1 MPSYL
6 HPGVY
11 VEEIPSGSRPIEGV
25 ATSVA
30 AFVGA
35 ANRGPIGEPVLI
47 GNFEDYVAEFGG
59 IEDEDDDM
67 GLAVQAYYLNGG
79 GAAFIC
85 RLASGATSSS
95 TVALD
100 AADSSQ
106 AGILTVTATSPGA
119 WGDEIYVRAA
129 DPKLLFDMEVS
140 LSGTVQ
146 ERYYGLS
153 MDSTRGDFISTKV
166 NGRSALVRV
175 DNVVETLLLGTQAS
189 TALSDEDT
197 DPTTSDTL
205 TVQDTS
211 PADVMVITDTTDGSL
226 PVAVAISNIS
236 FVFDIHVGNRD
247 TGGTFT
253 AIESFTSVS
262 MVSGSDDF
270 AEDIINGESTLIT
283 VDVLTGA
290 TSDQYPVTNN
300 DGDADGDDDGEQL
313 TVGVAANPTAPD
325 YTALYE
331 NTLRKFRDISII
343 VLPGESWADD
353 GSGNSVVAATLS
365 HCDKMKNRIVIVDPP
380 AGHELENSN
389 TVATMSLPTSTYSV
403 LYYPWVDMANPL
415 YHPDK
420 APDKSKTVQIP
431 PSAIAAGMWA
441 KIDGKRGVWKAPAG
455 VEARLTGAAG
465 LEFQVENLEQ
475 DQLNPLGV
483 NCIRKLPNFGSVFW
497 GARTLSTNA
506 DPEWRYVPVRR
517 TAIYIEESIYRG
529 IQWAVFEPNDHPLW
543 SSLRANIGAFM
554 NGLFRA
560 GAFQGQT
567 AKDAY
572 FVRCGLGDTMTQG
585 DIDRGQVIVMVGF
598 APLKPAEFVIVRIQ
612 QKVGE
617 ES

>member
-47 GNFEDYVAEFGG
+47 GKFDDYVAEFGK
-59 IEDEDDDM
+59 ITSEQDDM
-67 GLAVQAYYLNGG
+67 GLALQAYYLNGG
-79 GAAFIC
+79 GAAFVC

-95 TVALD
+95 SVALD
-100 AADSSQ
+100 AADASQ
-106 AGILTVTATSPGA
+106 AGILTVSATSPGA
-119 WGDEIYVRAA
+119 WSEALYVRAA
-129 DPKLLFDMEVS
+129 DPKLLFDLEVS
-140 LSGTVQ
+140 LDGAVR
-146 ERYYGLS
+146 ERYFGLS
-153 MDSTRGDFISTKV
+153 LDSTRGDFVSTKV
-166 NGRSALVRV
+166 NGRSALIRV
-175 DNVVETLLLGTQAS
+175 DDVADILLLAVQGPTDVIN
-189 TALSDEDT
+189 ALTVLDTNT
-197 DPTTSDTL
+197 DP
-205 TVQDTS
+205 
-211 PADVMVITDTTDGSL
+211 VMLITDLTDGS
-226 PVAVAISNIS
+226 PTVSVTISSRS

-247 TGGTFT
+247 SGGTFS
-253 AIESFTSVS
+253 ALESFTSLS

-283 VDVLTGA
+283 VDVLATATTG
-290 TSDQYPVTNN
+290 QYPITND
-300 DGDADGDDDGEQL
+300 DGDGDTDDDGVQL
-313 TVGVAANPTAPD
+313 TGGAAANPTAPD

-343 VLPGESWADD
+343 LLPGESWAAD

-380 AGHELENSN
+380 AGHELDNSN
-389 TVATMSLPTSTYSV
+389 IVATMSLPTSTYSV
-403 LYYPWVDMANPL
+403 LYYPWVEMANPL

-420 APDKSKTVQIP
+420 APDKDKTVKIP
-431 PSAIAAGMWA
+431 PSAIAAGMWS

-465 LEFQVENLEQ
+465 LEFVVENLEQ

-529 IQWAVFEPNDHPLW
+529 IQWAVFEPNAHPLW
-543 SSLRANIGAFM
+543 GSLRANIGAFM

>member
-25 ATSVA
+25 ATSIA
-30 AFVGA
+30 TFVGA
-35 ANRGPIGEPVLI
+35 ANRGPVGEPVLI
-47 GNFEDYVAEFGG
+47 SSFQDYVDEFGE
-59 IEDEDDDM
+59 IVDENDAM

-79 GAAFIC
+79 GSTFIC
-85 RLASGATSSS
+85 RLASGATGSS
-95 TVALD
+95 TVSID
-100 AADSSQ
+100 AADASQ
-106 AGILTVTATSPGA
+106 AGIITITATSPGTWA
-119 WGDEIYVRAA
+119 DSLYARVA
-129 DPKLLFDMEVS
+129 DPKLLFDLTLS
-140 LSGTVQ
+140 LNGSVQ
-146 ERYYGLS
+146 ERFYGLS
-153 MDSTRGDFISTKV
+153 MDSTRGDFVSTKV
-166 NGRSALVRV
+166 NGKSKLVRI
-175 DNVVETLLLGTQAS
+175 DTVVETLTLAAVAS
-189 TALSDEDT
+189 TNLSDEDADAST
-197 DPTTSDTL
+197 PDTL
-205 TVQDTS
+205 TIQDGA
-211 PADVMVITDTTDGSL
+211 PQDVLILTKIASGT
-226 PVAVAISNIS
+226 VAAQISNIA
-236 FVFDIHVGNRD
+236 FVFDLHVGERD
-247 TGGTFT
+247 ASGTFG
-253 AIESFTSVS
+253 AIESFRSLS
-262 MVSGSDDF
+262 MVSSNDNF
-270 AEDIINGESTLIT
+270 AEAVVNGQSALVT
-283 VDVLTGA
+283 VDVRAGA
-290 TSDQYPVTNN
+290 TTGQYPATSAN
-300 DGDADGDDDGEQL
+300 
-313 TVGVAANPTAPD
+313 GVVLAGGAAANPAAPD

-331 NTLRKFRDISII
+331 NTLRKYRDISII
-343 VLPGESWADD
+343 VLPGQAWAAD
-353 GSGNSVVAATLS
+353 GSGNAIISATLS
-365 HCDKMKNRIVIVDPP
+365 HCERMKNRMVIVDPP
-380 AGHELENSN
+380 SGFELENANVVS
-389 TVATMSLPTSTYSV
+389 TMSLPTSTYSV

-420 APDKSKTVQIP
+420 APDRDKTVGIP
-431 PSAIAAGMWA
+431 PSAITAGMWA

-465 LEFQVENLEQ
+465 LEFQVENAEQ

-529 IQWAVFEPNDHPLW
+529 IQWAVFEPNAHPLW
-543 SSLRANIGAFM
+543 SSLRANIDSFM

-567 AKDAY
+567 AKQAY

>member
-11 VEEIPSGSRPIEGV
+11 MEEIPSGSRPIEGV

-35 ANRGPIGEPVLI
+35 ANRGPIGDPVLI
-47 GNFEDYVAEFGG
+47 GKFDDYVSEFGE
-59 IEDEDDDM
+59 ISSEQDDM

-79 GAAFIC
+79 GAAYIC
-85 RLASGATSSS
+85 RLASGATKLSSV
-95 TVALD
+95 TLKD
-100 AADSSQ
+100 AATS
-106 AGILTVTATSPGA
+106 LTDVMTITTTSPGD
-119 WGDEIYVRAA
+119 WGDALYVRAA
-129 DPKLLFDMEVS
+129 DPKLLFDLEVS
-140 LSGTVQ
+140 RGGTVQ
-146 ERYYGLS
+146 ERFYSLS
-153 MDSTRGDFISTKV
+153 LDSTRGDFISTKV
-166 NGRSALVRV
+166 NGRSTLVRV
-175 DNVVETLLLGTQAS
+175 DSVEKTLDLAS
-189 TALSDEDT
+189 QGPTALSDEDSSPST
-197 DPTTSDTL
+197 PDTL

-211 PADVMVITDTTDGSL
+211 PSDVMVFTDITDGSS
-226 PVAVAISNIS
+226 AVEVTISNIS
-236 FVFDIHVGNRD
+236 FVFDFHVGNRD
-247 TGGTFT
+247 SGGTFSV
-253 AIESFTSVS
+253 IESFHSVS
-262 MVSGSDDF
+262 MVSGRENF
-270 AEDIINGESTLIT
+270 AEDIINGESRLIT
-283 VDVLTGA
+283 VDVLAGA
-290 TSDQYPVTNN
+290 TTGQYPVTNN
-300 DGDADGDDDGEQL
+300 DGDSDGKDDGVQL
-313 TVGVAANPTAPD
+313 TGGAAAAPTAAE
-325 YTALYE
+325 YTTLYE
-331 NTLRKFRDISII
+331 NTLRKYRDISII
-343 VLPGESWADD
+343 VLPGESWVAD
-353 GSGNSVVAATLS
+353 GTGNSVISATLS
-365 HCDKMKNRIVIVDPP
+365 HCDKMKNRMVIIDPP
-380 AGHELENSN
+380 AGLELENAN
-389 TVATMSLPTSTYSV
+389 TVSTMSLPTSTYSV

-420 APDKSKTVQIP
+420 APDKNKTVQIP

-455 VEARLTGAAG
+455 VEASLTGAAG

-529 IQWAVFEPNDHPLW
+529 IQWAVFEPNAHPLW

>member
-47 GNFEDYVAEFGG
+47 GNFDDYVSEFGE
-59 IEDEDDDM
+59 IESESDDM

-85 RLASGATSSS
+85 RLASGATSAASV
-95 TVALD
+95 TLQD
-100 AADSSQ
+100 AATTTTDV
-106 AGILTVTATSPGA
+106 LTVTATSPGA
-119 WGDEIYVRAA
+119 WGSDLYVRAA
-129 DPKLLFDMEVS
+129 DPKLLFDLDVS
-140 LSGTVQ
+140 SGGTVE
-146 ERYYGLS
+146 ERFYGLS
-153 MDSTRGDFISTKV
+153 LDATRGDFVSTKV
-166 NGRSALVRV
+166 NGRSSLIRV
-175 DNVVETLLLGTQAS
+175 DNVSSDSAEVLLLGAQGP
-189 TALSDEDT
+189 T
-197 DPTTSDTL
+197 DITGTL
-205 TVQDTS
+205 TVLNTDTN
-211 PADVMVITDTTDGSL
+211 PVMVVTDLTDGS
-226 PVAVAISNIS
+226 PTVSVTISNIS
-236 FVFDIHVGNRD
+236 FVFDIHVGTRD
-247 TGGTFT
+247 GGTFT
-253 AIESFTSVS
+253 AIESFSSVS
-262 MVSGSDDF
+262 MLSTSDDF
-270 AEDIINGESTLIT
+270 AETIINGESALIT
-283 VDVLTGA
+283 VDVLGTP
-290 TSDQYPVTNN
+290 TSDQYPVTIN
-300 DGDADGDDDGEQL
+300 DGDLDGNDDGEPL
-313 TVGVAANPTAPD
+313 AGGAAANPTAPD

-331 NTLRKFRDISII
+331 NTLRKYRDISII
-343 VLPGESWADD
+343 VLPGQSWAAD
-353 GSGNSVVAATLS
+353 GSGNPVVAATLA
-365 HCDKMKNRIVIVDPP
+365 HCESIKNRMVIVDPP

-389 TVATMSLPTSTYSV
+389 VVTTMSLPTSTYSV

-517 TAIYIEESIYRG
+517 TAIMIEESIYRG

-543 SSLRANIGAFM
+543 SSLRANIG
-554 NGLFRA
+554 
-560 GAFQGQT
+560 
-567 AKDAY
+567 
-572 FVRCGLGDTMTQG
+572 
-585 DIDRGQVIVMVGF
+585 
-598 APLKPAEFVIVRIQ
+598 
-612 QKVGE
+612 
-617 ES
+617 

>member
-47 GNFEDYVAEFGG
+47 GNFGDYVSEFGE
-59 IEDEDDDM
+59 ISSEQDDM

-85 RLASGATSSS
+85 RLASGATHSSS
-95 TVALD
+95 VTLQDTIGPVD
-100 AADSSQ
+100 VM
-106 AGILTVTATSPGA
+106 TVTATSPGTWA
-119 WGDEIYVRAA
+119 DSLYVRAA
-129 DPKLLFDMEVS
+129 DPKLLFDLEVS
-140 LSGTVQ
+140 LGGSVQ
-146 ERYYGLS
+146 ERFYGLS
-153 MDSTRGDFISTKV
+153 LDSTRGDFVSTKV
-166 NGRSALVRV
+166 NGRSTLVRV
-175 DNVVETLLLGTQAS
+175 DNVVETRQLAAQAAANL
-189 TALSDEDT
+189 TDEDT
-197 DPTTSDTL
+197 DATTADTL
-205 TVQDTS
+205 TVQDTAA
-211 PADVMVITDTTDGSL
+211 ADVMLFTDITDGSSA
-226 PVAVAISNIS
+226 VAVEISNIS

-247 TGGTFT
+247 SGGTFT
-253 AIESFTSVS
+253 ALESFSSVS
-262 MVSGSDDF
+262 MLSSSDDF
-270 AEDIINGESTLIT
+270 AETIINGESALIT
-283 VDVLTGA
+283 VEVLGTVTA
-290 TSDQYPVTNN
+290 AQYPVTNN
-300 DGDADGDDDGEQL
+300 DGDLDGDDDGVPL
-313 TVGVAANPTAPD
+313 GLGAAANPTAPD

-343 VLPGESWADD
+343 VLPGESWAAD
-353 GSGNSVVAATLS
+353 GSGNSVIAATLS
-365 HCDKMKNRIVIVDPP
+365 HCDRMKNRILIVDPP
-380 AGHELENSN
+380 AGHEMDNSN

-420 APDKSKTVQIP
+420 APDKDKTVQIP
-431 PSAIAAGMWA
+431 PSAIAAGMWS
-441 KIDGKRGVWKAPAG
+441 KIDAKRGVWKAPAG

-554 NGLFRA
+554 NGLFRS